1 MMLSDFKNVF
11 VLRDKNYDCRIVK
24 IRWVEHTDGVN
35 LLRLSVGD
43 DKKGYY
49 CSFPENT
56 VLVVQEQPFNSV
68 I

>member
-1 MMLSDFKNVF
+1 MLSDFKNVF
-11 VLRDKNYDCRIVK
+11 VLWDKNYDCRIVK
-24 IRWVEHTDGVN
+24 IRWVEHTEGVS
-35 LLRLSVGD
+35 LLQLSVGD
-43 DKKGYY
+43 DKKKYY